1 LLVVVVF
8 FFGLLVER
16 RSWDLWGV
24 FCFFLFFWVCWGG
37 EDTEEG
43 MKEEEGGVEKGIGS
57 CGWEVVAVVSQ
68 RIKVLNFFQ

>member
-1 LLVVVVF
+1 M
-8 FFGLLVER
+8 ER

-24 FCFFLFFWVCWGG
+24 FCFFFFFFFFWFFWGG

-43 MKEEEGGVEKGIGS
+43 MKEEEGDVEKGIGS

>member
-1 LLVVVVF
+1 VVVVLF
-8 FFGLLVER
+8 FWVIGGEEELGLV
-16 RSWDLWGV
+16 G
-24 FCFFLFFWVCWGG
+24 CFLFFFWVCWGG

-43 MKEEEGGVEKGIGS
+43 MKEEEGDVEKGIGS